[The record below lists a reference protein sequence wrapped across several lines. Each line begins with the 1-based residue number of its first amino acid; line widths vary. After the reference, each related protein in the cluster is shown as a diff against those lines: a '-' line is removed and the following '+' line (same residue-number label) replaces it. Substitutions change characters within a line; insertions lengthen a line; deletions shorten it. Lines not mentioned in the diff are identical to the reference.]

1 MTDCLFKAW
10 LGGGVGSGHV
20 EGLKRM
26 VARGQFPPP
35 LPVTMSYYSKS
46 EAENSS
52 LKRIIFVS
60 VKLQSR
66 APEELA
72 TEMFFRSGGVLGQKG
87 KQWVEG
93 SPPLLP
99 GSTAAGRTMAHWPR
113 LESYTLPAQLAAAA
127 AAPADSVKPAR
138 VGKPVMSE
146 HH

>member
-10 LGGGVGSGHV
+10 FRGRGVGRGHV
-20 EGLKRM
+20 EGPKRM

-72 TEMFFRSGGVLGQKG
+72 TEMFFRSGGVLGEKG
-87 KQWVEG
+87 KQCVEG

-99 GSTAAGRTMAHWPR
+99 GVGRTMA
-113 LESYTLPAQLAAAA
+113 TGLA
-127 AAPADSVKPAR
+127 
-138 VGKPVMSE
+138 
-146 HH
+146 

>member
-1 MTDCLFKAW
+1 
-10 LGGGVGSGHV
+10 
-20 EGLKRM
+20 M

-72 TEMFFRSGGVLGQKG
+72 TEMFFRSGGVLGEKG
-87 KQWVEG
+87 KQCVEG
-93 SPPLLP
+93 VTT
-99 GSTAAGRTMAHWPR
+99 STPRGRKDHGHWSR
-113 LESYTLPAQLAAAA
+113 LESYTLPPQLA
-127 AAPADSVKPAR
+127 AAPADSVKPDR
-138 VGKPVMSE
+138 VGKTVMSGR
-146 HH
+146 H